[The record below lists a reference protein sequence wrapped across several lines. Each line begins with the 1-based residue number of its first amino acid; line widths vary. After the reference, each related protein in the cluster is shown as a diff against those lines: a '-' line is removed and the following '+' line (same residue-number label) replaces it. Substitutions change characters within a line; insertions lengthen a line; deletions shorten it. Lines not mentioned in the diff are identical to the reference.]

1 MTLANQCRIPVT
13 LKTRMTPPTKMPAV
27 AIEPSVKLRAI
38 ATAAIAFIGWTGS
51 GIPKHI
57 PVRMLKMPEK
67 TNVLAREIVPF
78 AARAMAMGRNV
89 PRSPRDPEISET

>member
-1 MTLANQCRIPVT
+1 
-13 LKTRMTPPTKMPAV
+13 
-27 AIEPSVKLRAI
+27 
-38 ATAAIAFIGWTGS
+38 
-51 GIPKHI
+51 
-57 PVRMLKMPEK
+57 MLKMPEK